1 MVFSSMFFLWVFLP
15 IVLVSY
21 WLIGDRMSI
30 HVRNGILLV
39 ASLFFYAWGEP
50 LYILL
55 MILSVTMN
63 YLFARGIGDRPDDLS
78 DAALGSASGNP
89 SEMKSKLKI
98 MRKRKI
104 LLTLDVVGN
113 LFLLGYF
120 KYYLMIAYGV
130 NKLLHAQVIPLQN
143 IALPIGISFYTFQSM
158 SYVIDVYRGDAA
170 MQKNY
175 WKVLLYISLFPQ
187 LIAGPIVKYRDIAA
201 EIDEREA
208 SWSKRTYGMKRFI
221 YGLSKKVIL
230 ANTFGMYAD
239 ELFGLGNSDLS
250 TGLIWMKMLL
260 YYFQIYYDF
269 SGYSDMAIGLGSMFG
284 FTFLENFNYPY
295 ISHSVKEFWRRWH
308 ISLSTWFKEY
318 VYIPLGG
325 NRKGKIR
332 TYLNLLIVFF
342 LTGLWHGASMHFVMW
357 GMFYGAF
364 LVFERIFFG
373 KVLTWLDEHHLG
385 LVSWAYTF
393 LVSLSAWAFFREEGT
408 RIALQTLKFMW
419 VRKGGVLSFTD
430 ILSPGL
436 VILLILGVLL
446 SGILQTIFPKLH
458 DWLFRKDQYTAFET
472 VFQAGLLFVCIMILV
487 SSQYNAFIYFRF

>member
-1 MVFSSMFFLWVFLP
+1 MLPDGVIMLFSSLNFLWVFLP
-15 IVLVSY
+15 IVF
-21 WLIGDRMSI
+21 IGSFI
-30 HVRNGILLV
+30 LQKLGGIKAANILLLIS
-39 ASLFFYAWGEP
+39 SLFFYAWGEP
-50 LYILL
+50 IYIFLMLASILINYSAGMLL
-55 MILSVTMN
+55 CTKHKKVV
-63 YLFARGIGDRPDDLS
+63 
-78 DAALGSASGNP
+78 
-89 SEMKSKLKI
+89 
-98 MRKRKI
+98 
-104 LLTLDVVGN
+104 LTVAVVLN
-113 LFLLGYF
+113 LALLGYY
-120 KYYLMIAYGV
+120 KYAGMLVETWNRLTGANVG
-130 NKLLHAQVIPLQN
+130 IPK
-143 IALPIGISFYTFQSM
+143 IALPIGISFFTFQAL
-158 SYVIDVYRGDAA
+158 SYVIDAYRGDCEI
-170 MQKNY
+170 QKNPL
-175 WKVLLYISLFPQ
+175 KLALYVSFFPQ
-187 LIAGPIVKYRDIAA
+187 LIAGPIVKYKDVADQ
-201 EIDEREA
+201 IDHRKL
-208 SWSKRTYGMKRFI
+208 SLDQIVSGIRRFV
-221 YGLSKKVIL
+221 YGLAKKVLI
-230 ANTFGMYAD
+230 ANVAAQVADNIYARPTAQIS
-239 ELFGLGNSDLS
+239 GVMAGVAVICY
-250 TGLIWMKMLL
+250 TI
-260 YYFQIYYDF
+260 QIYYDF